1 MFKEISLKEYQ
12 DLVENKNRIFNLTP
26 NFSSP
31 EIMNK
36 YMDDSK
42 ISKKIETIEK
52 QNEQNKNLSKVFDQ
66 NLNKY
71 FPKKQKE
78 KNLDIIEDDV
88 TYSFNSNMEIINSF
102 INLIK
107 KQIILK

>member
-1 MFKEISLKEYQ
+1 MFKEISLKEYR
-12 DLVENKNRIFNLTP
+12 DLVENQNKIFNLNP

-36 YMDDSK
+36 YRYDSK

-71 FPKKQKE
+71 FPKKELKENKE
-78 KNLDIIEDDV
+78 K
-88 TYSFNSNMEIINSF
+88 T
-102 INLIK
+102 
-107 KQIILK
+107 